1 MPTARIPHAG
11 AFKLGIICVMML
23 ILSPIMAI
31 VLDLFAT
38 PYLNT
43 QHGPAFSRAAYRQL
57 RPGQYFADAIRLIGP
72 PLSTRANPG
81 YGTEIHGFTR
91 EGPLGDRY
99 LFCSVTTDRSGKII
113 SVNQTEMD

>member
-11 AFKLGIICVMML
+11 AFKLGIICLMAL

-31 VLDLFAT
+31 ALDLFVT

-43 QHGPAFSRAAYRQL
+43 QHGPAFSRAAFRQL

-72 PLSTRANPG
+72 PLSTSANPG
-81 YGTEIHGFTR
+81 YGTETHGFTR

-99 LFCSVTTDRSGKII
+99 WSYWITTDRSGKII
-113 SVNQTEMD
+113 SVNQIEMD